1 MDNTQVQEKQE
12 VEVKPQEQEQLTL
25 DIEVEEEEEEQQ
37 KTAQQEKDEE
47 LSDHRDDVKKR
58 IDTLTWKAKEAERQ
72 KQAALDY
79 AKKVKAEND
88 KLTSKFNQTNEELN
102 TQYGEKIESQL
113 AEAKRAYKMA
123 YEEGNTDAMADA
135 SALIAKLSVEEENV
149 KKKKAEITQEKEA
162 NVEVKPKTVEEE
174 IAQTQPQQQYYDE
187 KALLWASKNKWFGK
201 NKAMTLTI
209 YDIHRTMTEEEGYDA
224 TSDEYYEEVD
234 RRIREEFPQRFTAEG
249 EYQEPEP
256 KKGSA
261 SGTTRK
267 NVQTVAPANRNVK
280 NGRNTIRLTKSQVAI
295 AKKLGVPL
303 EEYAKHVKEPV

>member
-1 MDNTQVQEKQE
+1 MDNTQVQEKE
-12 VEVKPQEQEQLTL
+12 ELKPQEQEQLTL
-25 DIEVEEEEEEQQ
+25 DIEVEEDEEEQQ
-37 KTAQQEKDEE
+37 ETAEQKKAKE
-47 LSDHRDDVKKR
+47 LSGHRDDVKKR
-58 IDTLTWKAKEAERQ
+58 IDTLTWKLREAERRE
-72 KQAALDY
+72 QAAIDY
-79 AKKVKAEND
+79 AKQVKEENG
-88 KLTSKFNQTNEELN
+88 KLTSKFNETSQELN
-102 TQYGEKIESQL
+102 VQYGGKIESQL
-113 AEAKRAYKMA
+113 AEAKREYKLA

-149 KKKKAEITQEKEA
+149 KKKKEEFSQEKEA
-162 NVEVKPKTVEEE
+162 KTETKAKTVEEE
-174 IAQTQPQQQYYDE
+174 IAQPQQQYYDE
-187 KALLWASKNKWFGK
+187 KALQWASKNKWFGK

-234 RRIREEFPQRFTAEG
+234 RRIREEFPQRFTADG
-249 EYQEPEP
+249 EYQEPES

-303 EEYAKHVKEPV
+303 EEYAKHVKEPA

>member
-102 TQYGEKIESQL
+102 TQYGGKIESQL

-234 RRIREEFPQRFTAEG
+234 RRIREEFPQRFTADG
-249 EYQEPEP
+249 EYQEQES

-261 SGTTRK
+261 AGTTRK

>member
-102 TQYGEKIESQL
+102 TQYGGKIESQL

-162 NVEVKPKTVEEE
+162 NIEVKPKTVEEE

-234 RRIREEFPQRFTAEG
+234 RRIREEFPQRFTADG

>member
-12 VEVKPQEQEQLTL
+12 IEVKPQEQEQLTL

-37 KTAQQEKDEE
+37 KTAQQEKDEA

-102 TQYGEKIESQL
+102 TQYGGKIESQL

-234 RRIREEFPQRFTAEG
+234 RRIREEFPQRFTADG
-249 EYQEPEP
+249 EYQAPEP

>member
-88 KLTSKFNQTNEELN
+88 KLTSKFNQTNEEVN
-102 TQYGEKIESQL
+102 TQYGGKIESQL

>member
-1 MDNTQVQEKQE
+1 MDNTQVQEKE
-12 VEVKPQEQEQLTL
+12 ELKSEEQEQLTL
-25 DIEVEEEEEEQQ
+25 DIEVEEDEEEQQ
-37 KTAQQEKDEE
+37 ETAEEKKDKE
-47 LSDHRDDVKKR
+47 LTEHRDDVKKR
-58 IDTLTWKAKEAERQ
+58 IDTLTWKAKEAERRE
-72 KQAALDY
+72 QAALDY
-79 AKKVKAEND
+79 AKKVKEENE

-102 TQYGEKIESQL
+102 IQYGGKIESQL
-113 AEAKRAYKMA
+113 AEAKRAYKLA

-149 KKKKAEITQEKEA
+149 KKKKEQFSQEKE
-162 NVEVKPKTVEEE
+162 VETQTKAKTVEEE
-174 IAQTQPQQQYYDE
+174 IAQPQQPYYDE
-187 KALLWASKNKWFGK
+187 KALQWAGRNKWFGK

-209 YDIHRTMTEEEGYDA
+209 YDIHRTMTEVEGYDA

-234 RRIREEFPQRFTAEG
+234 RRIREEFPQRFTADG
-249 EYQEPEP
+249 EYQEPES

-303 EEYAKHVKEPV
+303 EEYAKHVKEPA